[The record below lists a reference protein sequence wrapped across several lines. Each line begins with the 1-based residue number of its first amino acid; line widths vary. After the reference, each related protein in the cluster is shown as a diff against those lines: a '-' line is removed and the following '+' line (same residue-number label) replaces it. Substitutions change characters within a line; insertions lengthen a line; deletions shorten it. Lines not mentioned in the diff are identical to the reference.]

1 MNQKQV
7 KNLFRDSEKKN
18 INKKEFPIDIQKKL
32 SNDNYI
38 MVQEP
43 IRKNADLLLLQDKVS
58 EEPVILILIET
69 DPHEIEII
77 EEYWYEKIS
86 KYNIYDK
93 NN

>member
-7 KNLFRDSEKKN
+7 KNLLRDSEKKN

-32 SNDNYI
+32 LNDNYI

-43 IRKNADLLLLQDKVS
+43 IRKNAELLLLQDKVS
-58 EEPVILILIET
+58 EEPVILLLIET

-77 EEYWYEKIS
+77 EEY
-86 KYNIYDK
+86 
-93 NN
+93 

>member
-7 KNLFRDSEKKN
+7 KNLFKDSEKKN

-32 SNDNYI
+32 LNDNYI

-43 IRKNADLLLLQDKVS
+43 IRKNAELLLLQDKVS
-58 EEPVILILIET
+58 EEPVILLLIET

-77 EEYWYEKIS
+77 KEF
-86 KYNIYDK
+86 N
-93 NN
+93 

>member
-7 KNLFRDSEKKN
+7 KNLFKDSEKKN
-18 INKKEFPIDIQKKL
+18 TNKKDFPIDIQKKL

-58 EEPVILILIET
+58 EEPVILLLIET

-77 EEYWYEKIS
+77 KEF
-86 KYNIYDK
+86 N
-93 NN
+93 

>member
-58 EEPVILILIET
+58 EEPVILLLIET

-77 EEYWYEKIS
+77 KEF
-86 KYNIYDK
+86 N
-93 NN
+93 

>member
-43 IRKNADLLLLQDKVS
+43 IRKNAELLLLQDKVS
-58 EEPVILILIET
+58 EEPVILLLIET

-77 EEYWYEKIS
+77 KEFQ
-86 KYNIYDK
+86 
-93 NN
+93 

>member
-7 KNLFRDSEKKN
+7 KDLFKGSEKKS
-18 INKKEFPIDIQKKL
+18 INKKDFPIDIQKKL

-43 IRKNADLLLLQDKVS
+43 IRKNAELLLLQDKVS
-58 EEPVILILIET
+58 EEPVILLLIET

-77 EEYWYEKIS
+77 KEF
-86 KYNIYDK
+86 N
-93 NN
+93 

>member
-7 KNLFRDSEKKN
+7 KNLFKDSQKKN

-58 EEPVILILIET
+58 EEPVILMLIER
-69 DPHEIEII
+69 DPYEIEII
-77 EEYWYEKIS
+77 KEF
-86 KYNIYDK
+86 N
-93 NN
+93 

>member
-7 KNLFRDSEKKN
+7 KNLFKDSEKKN

-43 IRKNADLLLLQDKVS
+43 IRKNAELLLLQDKVS

-77 EEYWYEKIS
+77 KEFQ
-86 KYNIYDK
+86 
-93 NN
+93 

>member
-7 KNLFRDSEKKN
+7 KNLFKDSEKKT

-43 IRKNADLLLLQDKVS
+43 IRKNAELLLLQDKVS
-58 EEPVILILIET
+58 EEPVILLLIET

-77 EEYWYEKIS
+77 KEF
-86 KYNIYDK
+86 N
-93 NN
+93 

>member
-7 KNLFRDSEKKN
+7 KNLFKDSEKKT
-18 INKKEFPIDIQKKL
+18 INKKDFPIDIQKKL

-58 EEPVILILIET
+58 EEPVILLLIET

-77 EEYWYEKIS
+77 KEF
-86 KYNIYDK
+86 N
-93 NN
+93 

>member
-7 KNLFRDSEKKN
+7 KNLFKDSEKKN
-18 INKKEFPIDIQKKL
+18 INKKDFPIDIQKKL

-43 IRKNADLLLLQDKVS
+43 IRKNAELLLLQDKVS
-58 EEPVILILIET
+58 EEPVILLLIET

-77 EEYWYEKIS
+77 KEF
-86 KYNIYDK
+86 N
-93 NN
+93 

>member
-7 KNLFRDSEKKN
+7 KNLFKDSQKKN

-58 EEPVILILIET
+58 EEPVILLLIET

-77 EEYWYEKIS
+77 KEF
-86 KYNIYDK
+86 N
-93 NN
+93 

>member
-7 KNLFRDSEKKN
+7 KNLFKDSEKKN

-43 IRKNADLLLLQDKVS
+43 IRKNAELLLLQDKVS
-58 EEPVILILIET
+58 EEPVILLLIET

-77 EEYWYEKIS
+77 KEF
-86 KYNIYDK
+86 N
-93 NN
+93 

>member
-7 KNLFRDSEKKN
+7 KDLFKGSEKKS

-77 EEYWYEKIS
+77 EEY
-86 KYNIYDK
+86 
-93 NN
+93 

>member
-1 MNQKQV
+1 MNLKQV
-7 KNLFRDSEKKN
+7 KCLFKDSEKKN

-58 EEPVILILIET
+58 EEPVILMLIER
-69 DPHEIEII
+69 DPYEIEII
-77 EEYWYEKIS
+77 KEF
-86 KYNIYDK
+86 N
-93 NN
+93 